1 MINERNIPIST
12 PSEVITTTILI
23 NGTPVPQTIGTLGI
37 QVVKEVNRIPFA
49 KLRMKD
55 GSAADEDFP
64 ISGGELFIPGNE
76 IEIQVGYNSDE
87 NTIFKGIITK
97 QALKT
102 RRNSASE
109 LVVEC
114 RDKVYKMTL
123 NRNSKYFY
131 NLKDSELCDQLI
143 GDHGLES
150 GDVEETSFENKRL
163 VQVHATDWD
172 FLLTRADTNN
182 KLLLVDDGTL
192 SLKKPD
198 MSSDPVLNLTYGANI
213 FEFEAELD
221 GRSQYTEVEGQSWDN
236 TSLEL
241 MDLEANDPGVTEQGN
256 LSSSDLASSTG
267 VDKFMLKHGG
277 QLKTDELQS
286 WIDSKLMR
294 IKLSKIKGRVSFQG
308 FADVKPGALIEL
320 NGLGDRFNGKAFVSS
335 VNHDISR
342 GGWTTN
348 VQFGLDENWFAQS
361 MKDVMDKPASAV
373 VPGVNGLQIGIVTA
387 LEGDPEGEF
396 RIKVKIPM
404 ISSQDEGIWT
414 RVATL
419 DAGKNR
425 GLFFMPEIGDEVVVG
440 FLNDDPRDAIVLG
453 MLNSS
458 SKPAPFDP
466 RDDNNEK
473 GYVSREELKV
483 VFNDDEKSIDIKT
496 PNGNSLVLSDQD
508 GSISLK
514 DENGN
519 SITLDSSGITL
530 ESANDLIL
538 KATGNLKAE
547 GGTNIELKANLQL
560 KAEASAAAE
569 LNSNGT
575 MTVKGAIV
583 QIN

>member
-37 QVVKEVNRIPFA
+37 QVVKEVNRIPFV